1 MDRTVERMKKRERR
15 INQNK
20 DGDRQASKVRCKMGG
35 VEVSKMWP
43 IEAEDGSC
51 THLDILHFK
60 DDFT

>member
-20 DGDRQASKVRCKMGG
+20 DGDRQASKQASKVRCKMGG

-43 IEAEDGSC
+43 IEAEDG
-51 THLDILHFK
+51 I
-60 DDFT
+60 

>member
-1 MDRTVERMKKRERR
+1 MEIGK
-15 INQNK
+15 
-20 DGDRQASKVRCKMGG
+20 QASKIRCKMGG